1 MMDWHQRFGLW
12 ALGLIVFRLYWG
24 VVGSYT
30 ARFSSFVKGPKSVVI
45 YLRSIFSG
53 GPYKP
58 SFGHNPIGALSVL
71 ALLGSVCVQV
81 TTGLFAVDVDGL
93 ESGPLSRFVEFD
105 TGRLFAEIHELTFDV
120 MLWLVGLHVLA
131 VIGYVVLLNANILV
145 PMITGRRAEENQEVE
160 RPHVSVSLM
169 KVAVGILLSCA
180 VVYFIANA

>member
-1 MMDWHQRFGLW
+1 
-12 ALGLIVFRLYWG
+12 
-24 VVGSYT
+24 
-30 ARFSSFVKGPKSVVI
+30 
-45 YLRSIFSG
+45 
-53 GPYKP
+53 
-58 SFGHNPIGALSVL
+58 
-71 ALLGSVCVQV
+71 
-81 TTGLFAVDVDGL
+81 
-93 ESGPLSRFVEFD
+93 
-105 TGRLFAEIHELTFDV
+105 

>member
-1 MMDWHQRFGLW
+1 MDWHQRFGLC

-30 ARFSSFVKGPKSVVI
+30 ARFTSFVKGPKSVVV

-53 GPYKP
+53 GPYMP

-120 MLWLVGLHVLA
+120 MLWLIGLHVLA
-131 VIGYVVLLNANILV
+131 VIGYVVLLKANILV